1 MITDRTR
8 LPGGRSE
15 TLIDCVAAAA
25 RAGVHLVQIRERD
38 MEAAPL
44 TRLVAACVAAVAG
57 TRARVLVNDRID
69 VALAAGAHGVH
80 LRGDSIPAPRARRI
94 VPAPFL
100 IGRSVHSAAEGR
112 RAEDEGGVD
121 YLLFGTVFDTASKPG
136 VAAAGC
142 AALAQAV
149 AATRLPVLAVGGMT
163 AATLPVV

>member
-15 TLIDCVAAAA
+15 ALIDRVAAAA

-38 MEAAPL
+38 MNAAPL
-44 TRLVAACVAAVAG
+44 TRLVAACVAAVGG

-80 LRGDSIPAPRARRI
+80 LRADSIPARRARRI
-94 VPAPFL
+94 VPATFL

-112 RAEDEGGVD
+112 QVEDEGGVD
-121 YLLFGTVFDTASKPG
+121 YLLFGTRSEERRVGNGAR
-136 VAAAGC
+136 AGWG
-142 AALAQAV
+142 
-149 AATRLPVLAVGGMT
+149 R
-163 AATLPVV
+163 